1 MSNGTSSPLPFRGG
15 DGGGG
20 CQDGSVIADKPH
32 PNPSPEGEGL
42 KWKTALLRLG
52 IACALILALFWRDA
66 ADVGA
71 IWWNSSTFNHCLLIL
86 PIIWWLVDQRKMELA
101 KITPTAWAPALA
113 WVGAGAFG
121 WLLGDAAGVA
131 LARHAGLVIMLQG
144 AVMTILGSNV
154 ARGLMFPLF
163 YSFFLIPF
171 GEEFVP
177 ALQTITA
184 KMCMWLLGLS
194 GIPAHIE
201 GIYIS
206 TPTALFRVAEA
217 CSGVKFLVAMVAL
230 GALVANLCFKS
241 WGKRSTFMAACVVI
255 PILANGLR
263 AFGTIYIAHH
273 GNVDFAASFDHIFYG
288 WIFFG
293 VVIALVLA
301 AGWPF
306 FDKAADDVAVD
317 AAKLQAPVWMPLTAK
332 VAVATSLAIA
342 AVPAAWSAFVA
353 AAASPVPAQIAL
365 PDVAGWQRVDYA
377 PQRAWKPHFAKSSHQ
392 LLGRYRNATGQEADL
407 YIAVYDRQSEG
418 RELVGYGQGAVGPES
433 KWSWIADC
441 ANPDNGK
448 CERISA
454 DNKTLREVVSYY
466 RVNGVT
472 SGSGS
477 AIKLATLKARLM
489 GGSQQAVAVL
499 VSSERADKV
508 EPRAAIDAFVK
519 SLGPIDKMAD
529 HMAGL
534 D

>member
-1 MSNGTSSPLPFRGG
+1 VTDAQVMDSRLRGN
-15 DGGGG
+15 DA
-20 CQDGSVIADKPH
+20 V
-32 PNPSPEGEGL
+32 GERVAS
-42 KWKTALLRLG
+42 WKVALTRLG
-52 IACALILALFWRDA
+52 IACALILVLFWRDA
-66 ADVGA
+66 ADMA
-71 IWWNSSTFNHCLLIL
+71 LIWWNSSTFNHCLLIL
-86 PIIWWLVDQRKMELA
+86 PIIWWLVDQRKVELA
-101 KITPTAWAPALA
+101 KIEPQAWTLALA
-113 WVGAGAFG
+113 WVATGALG

-131 LARHAGLVIMLQG
+131 LARHAGLVMMLQG
-144 AVMTILGSNV
+144 AVVTLLGPNV

-241 WGKRSTFMAACVVI
+241 WGRRIAFMAACIVI

-273 GNVDFAASFDHIFYG
+273 GNVDFAASFDHVFYG

-293 VVIALVLA
+293 LVIALVIA

-306 FDKAADDVAVD
+306 FDKAADDVTVD
-317 AAKLQAPVWMPLTAK
+317 AAKLQSPVRFPMATK
-332 VAVATSLAIA
+332 VAVPALLAVV
-342 AVPAAWSAFVA
+342 AVPVAWSAFVSS
-353 AAASPVPAQIAL
+353 AASPVPAQIAL
-365 PDVAGWQRVDYA
+365 PEVAGWQRVDYA
-377 PQRAWKPHFAKSSHQ
+377 PRLAWKPHFAKASHE
-392 LLGRYRNATGQEADL
+392 LLGRYRNAAGQEADL

-418 RELVGYGQGAVGPES
+418 RELVGYGQGAVGPDS
-433 KWSWIADC
+433 KWSWIAGCDSPTR
-441 ANPDNGK
+441 AR

-454 DNKTLREVVSYY
+454 DNISHREVVSFY
-466 RVNGVT
+466 RVGGFT
-472 SGSGS
+472 SGAGS
-477 AIKLATLKARLM
+477 AVKLATLKARLL
-489 GGSQQAVAVL
+489 GGNQQAVAVL
-499 VSSERADKV
+499 VSAERIDKAQ
-508 EPRAAIDAFVK
+508 PRAVIDAFVK

-529 HMAGL
+529 RMAGL

>member
-1 MSNGTSSPLPFRGG
+1 MDSRLRGN
-15 DGGGG
+15 DE
-20 CQDGSVIADKPH
+20 V
-32 PNPSPEGEGL
+32 GEKKAL
-42 KWKTALLRLG
+42 WKNALTRLG
-52 IACALILALFWRDA
+52 IATALILALFWRDA
-66 ADVGA
+66 SDMAS

-86 PIIWWLVDQRKMELA
+86 PIIWWLVDQRKTELA
-101 KITPTAWAPALA
+101 KITPLAWTPALA

-131 LARHAGLVIMLQG
+131 LARHAGLVMMLQG
-144 AVMTILGSNV
+144 AVGTLLGPNV

-230 GALVANLCFKS
+230 GALIANLCFKS
-241 WGKRSTFMAACVVI
+241 WLKRGAFMAACVII
-255 PILANGLR
+255 PVLANGLR

-273 GNVDFAASFDHIFYG
+273 GNVDFAASFDHVFYG

-293 VVIALVLA
+293 LVIALVIA

-317 AAKLQAPVWMPLTAK
+317 AAKLQTPVRFPLAAK
-332 VAVATSLAIA
+332 YAVPALLAIA
-342 AVPAAWSAFVA
+342 TVPFAWSAFVMSA
-353 AAASPVPAQIAL
+353 TSPVPAQIAL
-365 PDVAGWQRVDYA
+365 PEVPGWQRVDYA
-377 PQRAWKPHFAKSSHQ
+377 PQLAWQPHFAKASHE
-392 LLGRYRNATGQEADL
+392 LLGRYRNAAGQEADL

-418 RELVGYGQGAVGPES
+418 RELVGYGQGAVGPDS

-441 ANPDNGK
+441 PNPAQGR

-454 DNKTLREVVSYY
+454 DNKSHREVVSFY
-466 RVNGVT
+466 RVGGTT

-477 AIKLATLKARLM
+477 AIKLSTLEARLL
-489 GGSQQAVAVL
+489 GGNQQAVAVL
-499 VSSERADKV
+499 VSAERIDKTQ
-508 EPRAAIDAFVK
+508 PRAAIDAFVK

-529 HMAGL
+529 RMAGL

>member
-1 MSNGTSSPLPFRGG
+1 MT
-15 DGGGG
+15 
-20 CQDGSVIADKPH
+20 
-32 PNPSPEGEGL
+32 E
-42 KWKTALLRLG
+42 KWRSALIRLG
-52 IACALILALFWRDA
+52 LASALILALFWRDA
-66 ADVGA
+66 ADMAA
-71 IWWNSSTFNHCLLIL
+71 IWWNSSTFNHSFLIL
-86 PIIWWLVDQRKMELA
+86 PIIWWLIDQRNAELA
-101 KITPTAWAPALA
+101 KITPQSWTPALA
-113 WVGAGAFG
+113 WVAAGAVG

-131 LARHAGLVIMLQG
+131 LARHAGLVMMLQG
-144 AVMTILGSNV
+144 AVATLLGPNV
-154 ARGLMFPLF
+154 VRGIMFPLF

-241 WGKRSTFMAACVVI
+241 WGRRIAFMAACVVI

-273 GNVDFAASFDHIFYG
+273 GNVDFAASFDHVFYG

-306 FDKAADDVAVD
+306 FDTAADDVAVD
-317 AAKLQAPVWMPLTAK
+317 AAKLQAPIPFPMNAN
-332 VAVATSLAIA
+332 VAALALLAIA
-342 AVPAAWSAFVA
+342 AVPFTWSAFVSSA
-353 AAASPVPAQIAL
+353 VSPVPAQIAL
-365 PDVAGWQRVDYA
+365 PEVPGWQRIDYA
-377 PQRAWKPHFAKSSHQ
+377 PQLAWKPHFTKASHE
-392 LLGRYRNATGQEADL
+392 LLGRYRNSSGQEADL

-418 RELVGYGQGAVGPES
+418 RELVGYGQGAVGPDS
-433 KWSWIADC
+433 KWSWIAGCD
-441 ANPDNGK
+441 NPLQGR

-454 DNKTLREVVSYY
+454 DNKTHREVVSFY
-466 RVNGVT
+466 RVGGTT

-477 AIKLATLKARLM
+477 VIKLATLKARLT
-489 GGSQQAVAVL
+489 GGNQQAVAVL
-499 VSSERADKV
+499 VSAERIDKV
-508 EPRAAIDAFVK
+508 QPRAAIDAFVK
-519 SLGPIDKMAD
+519 SLGNIDKLAD
-529 HMAGL
+529 RMAGL

>member
-1 MSNGTSSPLPFRGG
+1 MTDAQVMDSRLPGN
-15 DGGGG
+15 DEVGGGM
-20 CQDGSVIADKPH
+20 
-32 PNPSPEGEGL
+32 
-42 KWKTALLRLG
+42 ALWRSALTRLG

-66 ADVGA
+66 ADMAA
-71 IWWNSSTFNHCLLIL
+71 IWWNSSTFNHSLLIL
-86 PIIWWLVDQRKMELA
+86 PIIWWLVDQRKSELA
-101 KITPTAWAPALA
+101 KISPQACSPALA
-113 WVGAGAFG
+113 WIAAGAFG

-144 AVMTILGSNV
+144 AVALLLGPNAV
-154 ARGLMFPLF
+154 RGLMFPLF

-177 ALQTITA
+177 ALQTVTA

-241 WGKRSTFMAACVVI
+241 WGRRIAFMVACVVI

-273 GNVDFAASFDHIFYG
+273 GNVDFAASFDHVFYG

-317 AAKLQAPVWMPLTAK
+317 AAKLQSPVRFSLTAN
-332 VAVATSLAIA
+332 VAVPALLAIA
-342 AVPAAWSAFVA
+342 AIPLAWSAFVSS
-353 AAASPVPAQIAL
+353 AASPVPAQIAL
-365 PDVAGWQRVDYA
+365 PEVAGWQRVDYA
-377 PQRAWKPHFAKSSHQ
+377 PQLAWKPHFAKASHEV
-392 LLGRYRNATGQEADL
+392 LGRYRNSAGKEADL
-407 YIAVYDRQSEG
+407 YIAVYNCQSEG
-418 RELVGYGQGAVGPES
+418 RELVGYGQGAVGPDS
-433 KWSWIADC
+433 KWSWIGGCD
-441 ANPDNGK
+441 NPPQGR
-448 CERISA
+448 CEHISA
-454 DNKTLREVVSYY
+454 DNKTHREVVSFY
-466 RVNGVT
+466 RVGGVT
-472 SGSGS
+472 SGTGS
-477 AIKLATLKARLM
+477 VIKLATLKVRLT
-489 GGSQQAVAVL
+489 GGNQQSVAVL
-499 VSSERADKV
+499 VSAERIDNAQ
-508 EPRAAIDAFVK
+508 PRAAINAFVK
-519 SLGPIDKMAD
+519 SLGSIDKMAD

-534 D
+534 R

>member
-1 MSNGTSSPLPFRGG
+1 MSGGASSPLPFRGG
-15 DGGGG
+15 DGGGAAVSSALSG
-20 CQDGSVIADKPH
+20 QPH
-32 PNPSPEGEGL
+32 PNLSPKGEGL
-42 KWKTALLRLG
+42 SWKSALTRLG
-52 IACALILALFWRDA
+52 IASVVILALFWRDT
-66 ADVGA
+66 ADIA
-71 IWWNSSTFNHCLLIL
+71 TIWWNSSTFNHCLLIL
-86 PIIWWLVDQRKMELA
+86 PIIWWLADQRKSELA
-101 KITPTAWAPALA
+101 KITPQAWTPALV
-113 WVGAGAFG
+113 WVGAGALG

-131 LARHAGLVIMLQG
+131 LARHAGLVMMLQG
-144 AVMTILGSNV
+144 VVGTLLGPNV
-154 ARGLMFPLF
+154 LRGLMFPLF

-241 WGKRSTFMAACVVI
+241 WSRRSAFMAACVAI
-255 PILANGLR
+255 PVLANGLR

-273 GNVDFAASFDHIFYG
+273 GNVDFAASFDHVFYG

-306 FDKAADDVAVD
+306 FDKAADEVAID
-317 AAKLQAPVWMPLTAK
+317 AQQLQAPVWLPLKANA
-332 VAVATSLAIA
+332 AVPALLAIA
-342 AVPAAWSAFVA
+342 ALPFAWSAFVSST
-353 AAASPVPAQIAL
+353 ASPVPKQIAL
-365 PDVAGWQRVDYA
+365 PEIAGWQRVDYA
-377 PQRAWKPHFAKSSHQ
+377 PQLAWKPHFAKANHE
-392 LLGRYRNATGQEADL
+392 LLGRYRDADGQEADL
-407 YIAVYDRQSEG
+407 YVAVYDRQSEG
-418 RELVGYGQGAVGPES
+418 RELVGYGQGAVGPDS

-441 ANPDNGK
+441 PNPSQGR

-454 DNKTLREVVSYY
+454 DNKTHREVVSFY
-466 RVNGVT
+466 RTGGVT

-477 AIKLATLKARLM
+477 TIKLATLKARLL
-489 GGSQQAVAVL
+489 GGNQQAVAIL
-499 VSSERADKV
+499 VSAERIGKIP
-508 EPRAAIDAFVK
+508 PRAAIDSFVK
-519 SLGPIDKMAD
+519 SLGSIDKMAD
-529 HMAGL
+529 RMVGL

>member
-1 MSNGTSSPLPFRGG
+1 MTEVQAMDSRLRGNDEVGENGA
-15 DGGGG
+15 
-20 CQDGSVIADKPH
+20 I
-32 PNPSPEGEGL
+32 
-42 KWKTALLRLG
+42 WKAALIRLG
-52 IACALILALFWRDA
+52 IASAFILALFWRDA
-66 ADVGA
+66 FDMAA

-86 PIIWWLVDQRKMELA
+86 PILWWLVDQRKVALA
-101 KITPTAWAPALA
+101 KIAPQAWAPALA

-131 LARHAGLVIMLQG
+131 LARHAGIVIMLQG
-144 AVMTILGSNV
+144 AVVTLLGPNV
-154 ARGLMFPLF
+154 GRGLMFPLF

-230 GALVANLCFKS
+230 GALIANLCFKG
-241 WGKRSTFMAACVVI
+241 WGRRIAFMAACVVI
-255 PILANGLR
+255 PILANGVR

-288 WIFFG
+288 WIFFA
-293 VVIALVLA
+293 VVIALVMA

-306 FDKAADDVAVD
+306 FDRAADEVAID
-317 AAKLQAPVWMPLTAK
+317 STKLQSPVWMSLQSK
-332 VAVATSLAIA
+332 VAMPLLLAIA
-342 AVPAAWSAFVA
+342 AIPFAWSSLIS
-353 AAASPVPAQIAL
+353 AAASPVPATIAL
-365 PDVAGWQRVDYA
+365 PEIPGWQRVDYA
-377 PQRAWKPHFAKSSHQ
+377 PQLPWKPHFANASHE
-392 LLGRYRNATGQEADL
+392 LLGRYRNAAGQEADL
-407 YIAVYDRQSEG
+407 YIAVYDRQTEG
-418 RELVGYGQGAVGPES
+418 RELVGYGQGSVGPES
-433 KWSWIADC
+433 KWSWIANC
-441 ANPDNGK
+441 SNPENGK

-454 DNKTLREVVSYY
+454 DAKVLREVLSFY

-472 SGSGS
+472 SGAGT
-477 AIKLATLKARLM
+477 AIKLATMKARLL
-489 GGSQQAVAVL
+489 GGNQQAVAVL
-499 VSSERADKV
+499 ISSERVDKT
-508 EPRAAIDAFVK
+508 EPRAAVDAFVK
-519 SLGPIDKMAD
+519 SAGSIDKMAD
-529 HMAGL
+529 RMAGL